1 MKLVATTVVIFSGA
15 FAVSFGASAQMAD
28 PAELSEI
35 ASCRQIPKANDRL
48 RCFDRTTKIMETP
61 ATSIAAV
68 VEDGEGEVAAAPVIT
83 EAEKEEERR
92 SDLVAGFGA
101 EDLVV
106 QDADK
111 RLKELRAVATE
122 ITKDRRG
129 NFVITLDNGQVWRQL
144 SSDTKK
150 LRVRKD
156 KEGDGH
162 EVILKKR
169 SLGAYTLRLTTA
181 KRSILVRRIK

>member
-1 MKLVATTVVIFSGA
+1 MKFVATTVVLLTGA
-15 FAVSFGASAQMAD
+15 FAMAFDAAAQTAG
-28 PAELSEI
+28 PAQLSEI
-35 ASCRQIPKANDRL
+35 ASCREIPKAMDRL
-48 RCFDRTTKIMETP
+48 RCFDRTTEILEP
-61 ATSIAAV
+61 ATTAIAATA
-68 VEDGEGEVAAAPVIT
+68 EDGEDDVAAAVIS
-83 EAEKEEERR
+83 EDDNEGENR

-111 RLKELRAVATE
+111 QLKELRAIATE

-129 NFVITLDNGQVWRQL
+129 KFVITLDNGQIWRQL
-144 SSDTKK
+144 SSDTKT
-150 LRVRKD
+150 LRVRKN
-156 KEGDGH
+156 KGGDGH
-162 EVILKKR
+162 DVILKKR